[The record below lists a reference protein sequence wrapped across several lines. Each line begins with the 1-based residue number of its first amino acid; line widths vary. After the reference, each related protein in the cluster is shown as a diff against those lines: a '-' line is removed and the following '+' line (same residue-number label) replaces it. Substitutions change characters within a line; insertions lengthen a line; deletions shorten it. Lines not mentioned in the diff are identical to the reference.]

1 MQTKPNGKVMHKNV
15 QKILILFFFFSFRFN
30 GVEIVANSEYIFV
43 EGTTKWTPSGFLVAV
58 LSISGLSNF
67 TTPAAQID
75 PPVNAV
81 LAPILQA
88 NTTTGES
95 SAWILGIIIPCGIVL
110 ILAPCWIIL
119 CVSDTKIYL
128 LNPELMLLFGMKFT
142 LYSWMSVKVKLIL
155 IYIHWQQLIK
165 LFSLHFTQCVLCGCC
180 VRLRRRYSRRRS
192 YNVQYTT
199 RNGLF

>member
-15 QKILILFFFFSFRFN
+15 PKILILFFFFSFRSN
-30 GVEIVANSEYIFV
+30 GFEIVANSEYIFV
-43 EGTTKWTPSGFLVAV
+43 EGTTKWTPSGFLAAV
-58 LSISGLSNF
+58 LNISGLSNY
-67 TTPAAQID
+67 TIPATQTD

-128 LNPELMLLFGMKFT
+128 LNPEIMFAIWNEI
-142 LYSWMSVKVKLIL
+142 YSVFMNVSKSKTNSYLHSLTIINLI
-155 IYIHWQQLIK
+155 QQ
-165 LFSLHFTQCVLCGCC
+165 HV
-180 VRLRRRYSRRRS
+180 
-192 YNVQYTT
+192 NH
-199 RNGLF
+199 